1 MFAELFRYHNHGLVI
16 VTVKVF
22 KQSKVRRMTM
32 RVGIG
37 YDVHK
42 LVENRA
48 LILGGVEIPWEKGLL
63 GHSDA
68 DVLLHAIMDALLGA
82 AALGDIGK
90 HFPDT
95 DPKYKGISSIKLLEH
110 VGALLEENGYAVENI
125 DAVVIAQRPKLLPY
139 IPQMAENIAKTL
151 GLEKNQ
157 VNVKATTEE
166 GLGFTGSGEGISSQA
181 VCMLSSIRE
190 WSVMAASSEEECKSC
205 GGCRG

>member
-1 MFAELFRYHNHGLVI
+1 
-16 VTVKVF
+16 
-22 KQSKVRRMTM
+22 M

-48 LILGGVEIPWEKGLL
+48 LILGGVDIPWEKGLL

-166 GLGFTGSGEGISSQA
+166 GLGFTGTGEGISAQA
-181 VCMLSSIRE
+181 IALLSSVADYAPEDRVGII
-190 WSVMAASSEEECKSC
+190 SSGC
-205 GGCRG
+205 GGCPGCRQQQ

>member
-48 LILGGVEIPWEKGLL
+48 LILGGVEILWEKGLL

-190 WSVMAASSEEECKSC
+190 WSVMAASSEEGCKSC

>member
-190 WSVMAASSEEECKSC
+190 WSVMAVSSEEECKSC